1 MFEARVAEARA
12 LLSIANEHSQELPT
26 SPSDAFGAPFG
37 DWILSDFAQLK
48 TSMTLPAST
57 RIVYTANIEMRSTTL
72 WQAFW
77 SDLPIWY
84 GAVSATRWLTVD
96 QQRPTLSSIEEA
108 SLIEQLAWAA

>member
-1 MFEARVAEARA
+1 
-12 LLSIANEHSQELPT
+12 
-26 SPSDAFGAPFG
+26 
-37 DWILSDFAQLK
+37 
-48 TSMTLPAST
+48 MTLPAST